1 MPGRRI
7 RPVYTLPMKLISLN
21 CNGIRSSL
29 GKGLSDYI
37 LDRKPDF
44 ICFQEIKA
52 IQEQIPPSLWEEGG
66 YTPVFHSAEK
76 KGYSGVAILY
86 KKPPRKITIGLGDPF
101 FDQEGRSIYL
111 EYPEFAL
118 WNCYFPSGTTGDVR
132 QAAKM
137 KFLDLFQKEAI
148 QRKNDN
154 PISFSAE
161 I

>member
-1 MPGRRI
+1 
-7 RPVYTLPMKLISLN
+7 MKLISLN

-76 KGYSGVAILY
+76 KDTAES
-86 KKPPRKITIGLGDPF
+86 PF
-101 FDQEGRSIYL
+101 FIKNLPGKLRSGSEIRSSIKKEEASIWNIRNL
-111 EYPEFAL
+111 RFGIAIFLPEQRETYAK
-118 WNCYFPSGTTGDVR
+118 R
-132 QAAKM
+132 Q
-137 KFLDLFQKEAI
+137 
-148 QRKNDN
+148 R
-154 PISFSAE
+154 
-161 I
+161 